1 MNSYQAKKIPIQE
14 VLARL
19 GYLPVRKDKG
29 GVEWVYN
36 SPFRNEKEPSLFVNI
51 KKNVWNDFG
60 DIGGNLLDFIMRH
73 ENTDFKDALNFL
85 DRLYSKT
92 DFKAHTAIKTQKRTQ
107 SSSEEETLVLDVV
120 LPLKS
125 PILENYLRE
134 RGLNVSIAR
143 KYLEVVNFHK
153 VETGTRYFGL
163 GLKNLSGDYEV
174 RNPKLKTVLGKKDI
188 SYIEGKQ
195 KGRGEAPSAVAV
207 FEGMTDFLSY
217 LTDKKQPNLESDV
230 IILNSTK
237 LAERAKELIK
247 KNDYQKVYTF
257 FDNDK
262 AGKEADRA
270 FSELDKE
277 IVSCNHIY
285 ESFKDY
291 SEYWEN
297 LTKRQISK

>member
-1 MNSYQAKKIPIQE
+1 MNSYQAKNIPIQE

-19 GYLPVRKDKG
+19 GYSPIRKDKG

-60 DIGGNLLDFIMRH
+60 DIGGNVLDFVMRH
-73 ENTDFKDALNFL
+73 ENTDFKGALNFM

-92 DFKAHTAIKTQKRTQ
+92 DFKAHTAIKQKKAVQ
-107 SSSEEETLVLDVV
+107 DLPEEESLIRDAV

-125 PILENYLRE
+125 PILENYLRG
-134 RGLNVSIAR
+134 RGLNIPIAR
-143 KYLEVVNFHK
+143 KYLEVVNFHR

-163 GLKNLSGDYEV
+163 GLKNMSGDYEV

-195 KGRGEAPSAVAV
+195 QGRGEAPSAVAV

-217 LTDKKQPNLESDV
+217 LTDQKQPQLESDV

-237 LAERAKELIK
+237 LVERAKELIR
-247 KNDYQKVYTF
+247 KNNYQKVYTF

-262 AGKEADRA
+262 AGKEADNS

-285 ESFKDY
+285 ENFKDY

>member
-60 DIGGNLLDFIMRH
+60 DIGGNLLDFVMRH
-73 ENTDFKDALNFL
+73 ENTDFKGALNFL

-92 DFKAHTAIKTQKRTQ
+92 DFKAHTAIKKQKRTQ
-107 SSSEEETLVLDVV
+107 SSPEEETLVLDAV

-125 PILENYLRE
+125 PILERYLRE

-163 GLKNLSGDYEV
+163 GLKNMSGDYEV